1 MLVESSAGTRSRIS
15 ELVDPELLHDER
27 VRRLL
32 EMARDACQSEESTE
46 LTAWRDDQEVSAL
59 LAELSNRPL
68 PEVTEQTVARQLRL
82 ILDQQAKE
90 KARRLKPLIEAAEQA
105 GDLDRVREL
114 QEEQLRLRQKVTE
127 TF

>member
-1 MLVESSAGTRSRIS
+1 
-15 ELVDPELLHDER
+15 
-27 VRRLL
+27 
-32 EMARDACQSEESTE
+32 MAREAAQQADQETD

-68 PEVTEQTVARQLRL
+68 PEITEQTIATQLRL

-90 KARRLKPLIEAAEQA
+90 KARRLRPLIEAAEQA

-114 QEEQLRLRQKVTE
+114 QEEKLRLRQKVVE
-127 TF
+127 GL